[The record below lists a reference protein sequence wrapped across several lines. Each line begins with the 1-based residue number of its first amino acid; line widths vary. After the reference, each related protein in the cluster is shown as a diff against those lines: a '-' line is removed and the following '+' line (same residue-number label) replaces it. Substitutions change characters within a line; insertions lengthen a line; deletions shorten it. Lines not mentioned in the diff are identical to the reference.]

1 MPAKS
6 RKQQRYIFYLRN
18 KYGSPEKTPKKY
30 KWIWHKDWEKLEEAK
45 RKKKKKKR
53 RKNKRSYLKPDSYY
67 KKPYGYYGIW
77 YYHYDDGVDD
87 GGDAG
92 DGGSGAGVGEAKG
105 AKPAKKSK
113 KEVLRDLEV
122 KLHDFNKELKKLLE
136 NLGF

>member
-45 RKKKKKKR
+45 RKMKKKH
-53 RKNKRSYLKPDSYY
+53 KNKRSYLKPDSYY

-77 YYHYDDGVDD
+77 YYHYDDAVDD

-92 DGGSGAGVGEAKG
+92 DAGMGEAKG
-105 AKPAKKSK
+105 AKPVKKSK